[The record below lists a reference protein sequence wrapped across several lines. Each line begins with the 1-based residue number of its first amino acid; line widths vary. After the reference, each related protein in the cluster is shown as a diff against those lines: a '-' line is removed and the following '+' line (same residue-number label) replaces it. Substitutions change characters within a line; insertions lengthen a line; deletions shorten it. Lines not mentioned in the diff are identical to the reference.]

1 MGRQSTGLCEYRLR
15 NMNPD
20 IEAFNESQATAEERQ
35 ICETLMATINKMLPE
50 AECKI
55 WHRHPV
61 WFLDGNPTVGYSKL
75 KAGVR
80 LMFWSGASFD
90 EVQLQSGTGK
100 FKDASMIF
108 THPEQIKL
116 ADMKRWIEKSKAI
129 QWDYK
134 NVAKRKG
141 KLVRLK

>member
-1 MGRQSTGLCEYRLR
+1 
-15 NMNPD
+15 MNPD
-20 IEAFNESQATAEERQ
+20 IEAFNEGQSTVEDRQ
-35 ICETLMATINKMLPE
+35 ICQTLATIICELLPKVE
-50 AECKI
+50 SRI

-61 WFLDGNPTVGYSKL
+61 WFLDGNPTVGYSKQ
-75 KAGVR
+75 KAGIR

-90 EVQLQSGTGK
+90 EDKLQPGTGK
-100 FKDASMIF
+100 FKDASFFF
-108 THPEQIKL
+108 TDPVQINL
-116 ADMKRWIEKSKAI
+116 ADMKRWIKKSKAI

>member
-1 MGRQSTGLCEYRLR
+1 MNTEIQAYNEGQESTGDRL
-15 NMNPD
+15 
-20 IEAFNESQATAEERQ
+20 
-35 ICETLMATINKMLPE
+35 ICETLAKIICELLPE
-50 AECKI
+50 AESKI

-61 WFLDGNPTVGYSKL
+61 WFLDGNPTVGYSKQ
-75 KAGVR
+75 KAGIR

-90 EVQLQSGTGK
+90 EDKLEPGTGK
-100 FKDASMIF
+100 FKDASIIF
-108 THPEQIKL
+108 THPSQIKL
-116 ADMKRWIEKSKAI
+116 ADMKRWIKKSKVI

>member
-1 MGRQSTGLCEYRLR
+1 
-15 NMNPD
+15 MNPD
-20 IEAFNESQATAEERQ
+20 IAAYNEAQIAVEEQQ
-35 ICETLMATINKMLPE
+35 ICETLATTICKLLPE
-50 AECKI
+50 AESKI

-61 WFLDGNPTVGYSKL
+61 WFLDGNPIVGYSKQ
-75 KAGVR
+75 KAGIR

-90 EVQLQSGTGK
+90 EEKLNPGTGK

-108 THPEQIKL
+108 TLSDEINLK
-116 ADMKRWIEKSKAI
+116 DMKRWIKKAKTI

-141 KLVRLK
+141 TLVRLK